1 MGNSRN
7 SAEIPHF
14 PYTSFPVG
22 AYPIFRHF
30 HGKIRCGSGL
40 VPWEREGHGRAVRP
54 GQKKERAGQ
63 KPGASAASQP
73 RSIQISIFRIILEIL
88 QDVSRDLRIWRLL
101 TQAAVTRFSYH
112 QITPKPHYRSQGRWG
127 EASETTN
134 PILSSGNQR
143 SAFQGFGGCSLL
155 ERVGGCWRPPKIQ
168 QKKHAMSWFWA
179 RCRRFPGENKNYF
192 RIFKDSDPF
201 GVGFAD
207 F

>member
-88 QDVSRDLRIWRLL
+88 QDVSRDLRI
-101 TQAAVTRFSYH
+101 
-112 QITPKPHYRSQGRWG
+112 
-127 EASETTN
+127 
-134 PILSSGNQR
+134 
-143 SAFQGFGGCSLL
+143 
-155 ERVGGCWRPPKIQ
+155 
-168 QKKHAMSWFWA
+168 
-179 RCRRFPGENKNYF
+179 
-192 RIFKDSDPF
+192 
-201 GVGFAD
+201 
-207 F
+207 